1 MRFGNN
7 FTQKLV
13 YMYDHLISSQCDI
26 MKFETVALTE
36 WNLINASWS
45 EALYVWNLKGLRKK
59 NNFFSQGTN
68 DSSSDT

>member
-7 FTQKLV
+7 LTQKLV
-13 YMYDHLISSQCDI
+13 YMYDHLTSSQCDI

-45 EALYVWNLKGLRKK
+45 EVLYIWNLKGLKK
-59 NNFFSQGTN
+59 QFFLPR
-68 DSSSDT
+68 D